1 MSTYSISR
9 VSSQNTYSY
18 PHFVALAVVAVEAV
32 FVVEEP
38 CFEILAAAAAV
49 VAVAV
54 AVAVAVGEV
63 KKVAE
68 VG

>member
-38 CFEILAAAAAV
+38 CFEILAAAAA
-49 VAVAV
+49 AVAV
-54 AVAVAVGEV
+54 AVREV